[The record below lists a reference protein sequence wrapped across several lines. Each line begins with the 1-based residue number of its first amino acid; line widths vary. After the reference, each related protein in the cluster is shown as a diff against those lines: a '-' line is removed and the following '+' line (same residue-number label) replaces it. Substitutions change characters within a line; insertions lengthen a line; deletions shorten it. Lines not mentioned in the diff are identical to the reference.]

1 MLFTEQKD
9 LILEYRD
16 IDQTYLFRKYLR
28 LAEKG
33 TARQHKTTYYKDF
46 ITMDIETSVYGKD
59 TDNPVSITYSIATY
73 IDGDCILC
81 RTWDDWKELIRQ
93 MSDMF
98 LLSRGNR
105 LVCYVHNLP
114 YEFQF
119 MRNFFHIEQVF
130 ASAPRKVIKCYALGV
145 EFRCSY
151 KLTNMGLDRFTK
163 SMKVKHGKLSG
174 EEFDYN
180 KLRLP
185 NTTLLPRELQYI
197 YNDVAGLYEAI
208 SLKMKKDNNTVATI
222 PLTSTGYIR
231 RELRQAMIVNP
242 KNRQRFLKTRLSGYT
257 YGLLRDCRRGGNTH
271 CVPVYANAEWDDIL
285 SMDMSSAYPA
295 VMVQCK
301 FPMSPFYSISQTS
314 DFEKYIDSGKWACI
328 IDIELAEFKL
338 KDLNNKEKGMGLYT
352 VPYMPVSK
360 CTHVEADD
368 NLLGDNGRI
377 IRATKVSMVITDIDY
392 RILKEQYDF
401 KIIKVH
407 DCQVSEYDYLP
418 DEMRDKILELYYQKT
433 TLKDGDEYFYM
444 KFKNLLNACFG
455 CMLTDICQTETIYQ
469 EHSLEPYTT
478 DMAGKSKVEKVAIF
492 QSKLDKYYN
501 SRNSFLSYQHG
512 VWVTAH
518 CRNRLQKAINALGD
532 LMIYCDTDSCKFF
545 NIFESSKL
553 FDKLNA
559 EIEEEILLCGKN
571 CTVHYDGKDYTLGL
585 WDNDGHYKHFKSMG
599 AKKYC
604 YVDNYDFIDG
614 KKVKVDYDVFH
625 ITVAGLSKSK
635 ACKWL
640 EERGGMEAFH
650 VGQIVPK
657 EFSGRTTALYNDY
670 DNVRRLTLSD
680 GQTFNIGSNLVISDT
695 TYEFTLEKDYAKL
708 LQNLVKGVIL

>member
-1 MLFTEQKD
+1 
-9 LILEYRD
+9 
-16 IDQTYLFRKYLR
+16 
-28 LAEKG
+28 
-33 TARQHKTTYYKDF
+33 
-46 ITMDIETSVYGKD
+46 
-59 TDNPVSITYSIATY
+59 
-73 IDGDCILC
+73 
-81 RTWDDWKELIRQ
+81 
-93 MSDMF
+93 
-98 LLSRGNR
+98 
-105 LVCYVHNLP
+105 
-114 YEFQF
+114 
-119 MRNFFHIEQVF
+119 
-130 ASAPRKVIKCYALGV
+130 
-145 EFRCSY
+145 
-151 KLTNMGLDRFTK
+151 
-163 SMKVKHGKLSG
+163 
-174 EEFDYN
+174 
-180 KLRLP
+180 
-185 NTTLLPRELQYI
+185 
-197 YNDVAGLYEAI
+197 
-208 SLKMKKDNNTVATI
+208 
-222 PLTSTGYIR
+222 
-231 RELRQAMIVNP
+231 
-242 KNRQRFLKTRLSGYT
+242 
-257 YGLLRDCRRGGNTH
+257 
-271 CVPVYANAEWDDIL
+271 
-285 SMDMSSAYPA
+285 MDMSSAYPA

-301 FPMSPFYSISQTS
+301 FPMSPFYSIRQTS
-314 DFEKYIDSGKWACI
+314 DFEKYVNSGKWACL

-338 KDLNNKEKGMGLYT
+338 KDLNNKEKGMGMYT

-368 NLLGDNGRI
+368 NLLGDNGRL

-455 CMLTDICQTETIYQ
+455 CMLTDICQTETIYK

-478 DMAGKSKVEKVAIF
+478 DMAGKSKEEKVAIF

-512 VWVTAH
+512 VWVTAD
-518 CRNRLQKAINALGD
+518 CRNRLQKAIKALGEE
-532 LMIYCDTDSCKFF
+532 MIYCDTDSCKFF
-545 NIFESSKL
+545 NTPESSRL
-553 FDKLNA
+553 FDRLNA
-559 EIEEEILLCGKN
+559 EIEEEILLSGKN

-604 YVDNYDFIDG
+604 YVDNYEIKNG

-640 EERGGMEAFH
+640 EEHGGADAFTT
-650 VGQIVPK
+650 GTIVPK
-657 EFSGRTTALYNDY
+657 EFSGRTTATYNDY
-670 DNVRRLTLSD
+670 DEVRRLTLPD
-680 GQTFNIGSNLVISDT
+680 GEELRIGSNLVLSDT

>member
-1 MLFTEQKD
+1 MIFTEQKEPV
-9 LILEYRD
+9 LEYRD
-16 IDQTYLFRKYLR
+16 IDQTYLYRKYLR
-28 LAEKG
+28 LADKG

-46 ITMDIETSVYGKD
+46 ITMDIETSTYGRN
-59 TDNPVSITYSIATY
+59 TDNPVALTYSIATY

-81 RTWDDWKELIRQ
+81 RTWDEWKALIRQ

-98 LLSRGNR
+98 LLSRSNR

-119 MRNFFHIEQVF
+119 MRNFFHMEEVF
-130 ASAPRKVIKCYALGV
+130 CSAPRKVIKTYSMGI

-151 KLTNMGLDRFTK
+151 KLTNMGLDRFCK
-163 SMKVKHGKLSG
+163 SIDGVKHGKLSG
-174 EEFDYN
+174 EEFDYS

-185 NTTLLPRELQYI
+185 NTPLTPRELQYI

-208 SLKMKKDNNTVATI
+208 SLKMERDGHNIATI
-222 PLTSTGYIR
+222 PITSTGYVR
-231 RELRQAMIVNP
+231 RELRQAMVANP
-242 KNRQRFLKTRLSGYT
+242 NNRKIFLKTRLSGYT
-257 YGLLRDCRRGGNTH
+257 YGLLRECRRGGNTH
-271 CVPVYANAEWDDIL
+271 CVPVYSNLEWDDVN

-301 FPMSPFYSISQTS
+301 FPMSPFYSIRQTS
-314 DFEKYIDSGKWACI
+314 DFEKYVDSGKWACL
-328 IDIELAEFKL
+328 IDIEIANVKL
-338 KDLNNKEKGMGLYT
+338 KNRDFT
-352 VPYMPVSK
+352 TIPYIPVAK
-360 CTHVEADD
+360 CTHIEADD

-377 IRATKVSMVITDIDY
+377 IKATKLDLVVTDIDY
-392 RILKEQYDF
+392 RIIKEQYTFD
-401 KIIKVH
+401 IIKVH
-407 DCQVSEYDYLP
+407 DCQISEYDYLP
-418 DEMRDKILELYYQKT
+418 DEMRDKILELYYKKT

-478 DMAGKSKVEKVAIF
+478 DMAGKTKEEKVAIF
-492 QSKLDKYYN
+492 QGKLDKYYN

-518 CRNRLQKAINALGD
+518 CRNRLQKAIKALRD
-532 LMIYCDTDSCKFF
+532 NMIYCDTDSCKYF
-545 NIFESSKL
+545 NLPEANSVFK
-553 FDKLNA
+553 KLNE
-559 EIEEEILLCGKN
+559 EIEEEIVLCGKN
-571 CTVHYDGKDYTLGL
+571 CTVEYDGEKYTLGL
-585 WDNDGHYKHFKSMG
+585 WDPDGHYKHFKSMG

-604 YVDNYDFIDG
+604 YIDNIDFIDG

-640 EERGGMEAFH
+640 DEHGGMDAFTK
-650 VGQIVPK
+650 GTIVPK

-670 DNVRRLTLSD
+670 DSVRLLTLPD
-680 GQTFNIGSNLVISDT
+680 GETISIGSNLVISDT
-695 TYEFTLEKDYAKL
+695 TYEFTLEKDYDKL
-708 LQNLVKGVIL
+708 LQNLCKGVIL